1 MSAEI
6 RGLPQLRSRFEAIKP
21 GPQFLRTLALSA
33 VREQKLE
40 APRRTGNLGRSIRLG
55 RVSATEAETIAGANY
70 AIYVHEGTRPHEIR
84 PRNKKA
90 LAFPANSGSATLGG
104 RVRSGGKVRFA
115 KRVRH
120 PGTKPN
126 PFMLRGA
133 VKAIEGTGFA
143 KFVIDRWNS
152 AA

>member
-1 MSAEI
+1 MAVK
-6 RGLPQLRSRFEAIKP
+6 GLAQLLSRFSAIKP
-21 GPQFLRTLALSA
+21 NPQMMRTLALSA

-40 APRRTGNLGRSIRLG
+40 APRRTGNLGRSIRIG
-55 RVSATEAETIAGANY
+55 RVTPNEAETIAGASY
-70 AIYVHEGTRPHEIR
+70 ALFVHEGTRAHDIV
-84 PRNKKA
+84 PRTKKA
-90 LAFPANSGSATLGG
+90 LRFPADSGSATLGG

-120 PGTKPN
+120 PGTKAN

-133 VKAIEGTGFA
+133 KKAIESTGFA
-143 KFVIDRWNS
+143 KFVIERWNR